1 MASSTHYSTVVP
13 KTTFIEEPW
22 RGAIR
27 RRWGEGIYKDWFQ
40 TLRFLRIDDVS
51 AFFSVHSH
59 FIRDWIETHYMEG
72 LRTILLAE
80 FSECGHIVL
89 EVDPLSGA
97 EVSSSSPASLSES
110 SPVGTLFSKEHDV
123 ENIPT
128 IPLNP
133 DMTFETFMVG
143 KPNEFAYA
151 AAQRVA
157 ESSESIYNP
166 LFIYGPV
173 GHGKTHLLHA
183 IAHQLLQRS
192 QGTKNVMYISA
203 EKFMYYFI
211 KSLRYKNVMAFKERF
226 RSVDILLI
234 DDVQFISGKESTQ
247 EEFFHTFNALVEE
260 KRQLVISADKSP
272 ADLDGLQ
279 DRMRSRLG
287 WGLVAD
293 LHPSTYELRLMVLQ
307 NKAKK
312 LSVSCP
318 PDVLEWLAGK
328 ITSNIRELEGALV
341 RVAAHASLVGRD
353 ITIPMISDVLKD
365 LVRAHT
371 KELTIADIQ
380 KKIAEYYQIRVS
392 DLSSAKRSRC
402 FVRPRHIAMFLA
414 KNLTPHSFPVIGKAF
429 GGRDHTTV
437 IHAINTVSILLER
450 DKILREDV
458 ALLRQSLEN
467 V

>member
-1 MASSTHYSTVVP
+1 MTSSTHYSTVAP
-13 KTTFIEEPW
+13 KSPFVEEPW

-40 TLRFLRIDDVS
+40 TLRFLRTEGEAAV
-51 AFFSVHSH
+51 FSVHSH

-72 LRTILLAE
+72 IRPILLAE
-80 FSECGHIVL
+80 FSECTHIIL
-89 EVDPLSGA
+89 EIDFISHT
-97 EVSSSSPASLSES
+97 EISSSSPASISES
-110 SPVGTLFSKEHDV
+110 PSVGTLFSKENDA

-133 DMTFETFMVG
+133 DMTFETFVVG

-157 ESSESIYNP
+157 ESSEAVYNP

-183 IAHQLLQRS
+183 IAHELLRRS
-192 QGTKNVMYISA
+192 HGKKNVMYISA

-293 LHPSTYELRLMVLQ
+293 LHPSTYELRLMILQ
-307 NKAKK
+307 NKAKS

-318 PDVLEWLAGK
+318 SDVLEWLAGK

-353 ITIPMISDVLKD
+353 ISLPMVSDVLKD
-365 LVRAHT
+365 LVRAHN
-371 KELTIADIQ
+371 KEITIADIQ
-380 KKIAEYYQIRVS
+380 KKTAEYYNIRVS

-402 FVRPRHIAMFLA
+402 FVRPRHIAMFLI
-414 KNLTPHSFPVIGKAF
+414 KNLTSHSFPVIGKAF

-437 IHAINTVSILLER
+437 IHAMSAISILLER
-450 DKILREDV
+450 DKTLREDI

-467 V
+467 G